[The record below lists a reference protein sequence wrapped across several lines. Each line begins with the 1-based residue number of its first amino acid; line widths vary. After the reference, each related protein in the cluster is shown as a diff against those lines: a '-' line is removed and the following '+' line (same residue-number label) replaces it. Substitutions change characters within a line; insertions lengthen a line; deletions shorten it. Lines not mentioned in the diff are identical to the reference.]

1 MQFRM
6 KAIGK
11 GKLKYQWQKDGKD
24 LTDGGRIKGASTST
38 LSITAV
44 QKSDEAEYTCVVA
57 DDVES
62 VTSQPATLTLGK
74 SIANGR

>member
-1 MQFRM
+1 MQFSM
-6 KAIGK
+6 TAIGK
-11 GKLKYQWQKDGKD
+11 GKLKYKWRKDGVY
-24 LTDGGRIKGASTST
+24 LNDGIRIKAASTST

-62 VTSQPATLTLGK
+62 VTSQPAILTLGK
-74 SIANGR
+74 SIVNGR